1 MRKKFLTTQFNGYNI
16 CTYLWNGKVCWVAI
30 QIVKSFKY
38 LTPSKIIYHCI
49 KRECFIEG
57 LDYNILTGDTL
68 KIFKESANL
77 NNTDIRYA
85 PKLIIFY
92 ESGLLGFLSYCD
104 KPEAMPF
111 KSLVRHKIL
120 PSILRDGYYVID
132 DLKKDLPTSLVAS
145 NNTNLNDSASFEEE
159 DSLIPLEP
167 STPKVNLPLL
177 EKYIELSDSSPNDKI
192 NLLLNLYQ
200 SLGISI
206 GSEKFL

>member
-1 MRKKFLTTQFNGYNI
+1 MKKFLTTQFNGYNI

-30 QIVKSFKY
+30 QIVKSFNY

-57 LDYNILTGDTL
+57 LDYDILTGDTL
-68 KIFKESANL
+68 KIFKESAKL
-77 NNTDIRYA
+77 NTTDIRYA

-92 ESGLLGFLSYCD
+92 ESGLFGFLSYCD
-104 KPEAMPF
+104 KPESMPF

-132 DLKKDLPTSLVAS
+132 DLKKDLSTSLITS
-145 NNTNLNDSASFEEE
+145 NNTKLDDISSSAEVFSKLRE
-159 DSLIPLEP
+159 SP
-167 STPKVNLPLL
+167 TPKINLPLL
-177 EKYIELSDSSPNDKI
+177 EKCIELSDSSPNDKV
-192 NLLLNLYQ
+192 NLLLNIYQ

-206 GSEKFL
+206 GNEKFL